1 MEIFLAWAVGNLECI
16 ARLSATFVLNHR
28 SSQRVS
34 ITALS
39 VRDYPVSA
47 EEYELLEEAGR
58 GVSAT
63 VSALQYEGFC
73 VGYAAASDK

>member
-1 MEIFLAWAVGNLECI
+1 M
-16 ARLSATFVLNHR
+16 ARF
-28 SSQRVS
+28 
-34 ITALS
+34 

-63 VSALQYEGFC
+63 VSAHDVLLLLCMCSVMQAKPVAYHCRYGKQDAKVQERM
-73 VGYAAASDK
+73 

>member
-1 MEIFLAWAVGNLECI
+1 MTYIM
-16 ARLSATFVLNHR
+16 ARF
-28 SSQRVS
+28 
-34 ITALS
+34 

-63 VSALQYEGFC
+63 VSVQNVLLLL
-73 VGYAAASDK
+73 